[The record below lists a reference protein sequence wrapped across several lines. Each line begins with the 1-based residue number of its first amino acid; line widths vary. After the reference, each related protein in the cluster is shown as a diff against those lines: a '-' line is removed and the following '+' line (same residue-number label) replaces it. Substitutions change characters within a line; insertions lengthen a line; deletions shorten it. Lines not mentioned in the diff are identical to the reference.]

1 MNLKITFIFAGMAL
15 AVLGTANA
23 QSARFTSFSYVGND
37 PRFNQQIDESSQYLN
52 PVVAGFYPDPSV
64 CRKDDT
70 YYLAN
75 SSFGFFPGVPLFES
89 KDLVSWKQVGHIL
102 DRDSQLPLAGNHP
115 SAGIFA
121 PDIQYNE
128 RNKTFYMTT
137 MNMGNF
143 TVFFVK
149 TKDPSEG
156 WSEPIYFKQG
166 GMDSS
171 FFFDKNGKAY
181 LVYTTRPFGGQNY
194 PGEMAIHVNE
204 FDVKGDSLCS
214 DAVEIV
220 RGGTDDVENPE
231 WLEGPHIYRVGKYYY
246 LMCAQGGTG
255 AGHTEVIFRSK
266 NVYGPYEQCPTNP
279 ILAQQEVDCDY
290 PVSSTGHA
298 DLIQTKEG
306 DWYAVFLGCR
316 PYKDDYYNT
325 GRETFLLPVNWEDG
339 WPRILP
345 KGDAVPTVVNKAG
358 LQTNV
363 ERPTGNFAYST
374 DFSGDKLDLCWVY
387 LRNPKREC
395 FHLDDDG
402 LVIDALPTTIEGTDQ
417 VSAIFHRQHHT
428 NFTATTEVEFTPAEG
443 NDLAGFVLFQ
453 DESHNTVFGK
463 TVVDGKPAL
472 TLRRTEKESS
482 LNIATAFIGGEGK
495 ISLKIEGQGQY
506 YTFSYSEDGIS
517 WQTLAKGVDA
527 TNLSTHSA
535 GGFICSMIGL
545 YSTSSQNR
553 SSM

>member
-1 MNLKITFIFAGMAL
+1 MNLKITITLSAL
-15 AVLGTANA
+15 ALAAIATADA
-23 QSARFTSFSYVGND
+23 QSARFTSFTYAGND
-37 PRFNQQIDESSQYLN
+37 ARFNQQIDESSQYMN
-52 PVVAGFYPDPSV
+52 PVIAGFYPDPSI
-64 CRKDDT
+64 CRKGDT

-75 SSFGFFPGVPLFES
+75 SSFAFFPGVPLFES
-89 KDLVSWKQVGHIL
+89 KDLVSWKQTGHIL
-102 DRDSQLPLAGNHP
+102 DRDSQLPLQGNHP

-128 RNKTFYMTT
+128 KNKTFYMTT
-137 MNMGNF
+137 MNMGNY

-149 TKDPSEG
+149 TQDPAQG

-204 FDVKGDSLCS
+204 FSVKGDSLCS

-220 RGGTDDVENPE
+220 RGGTDDVVNPE

-266 NVYGPYEQCPTNP
+266 NVYGPYESCPTNP
-279 ILAQQEVDCDY
+279 ILSQQETDSDF

-316 PYKDDYYNT
+316 PYEDDYYNT
-325 GRETFLLPVNWEDG
+325 GRETFLLPVTWEDG

-345 KGDAVPTVVNKAG
+345 KGEAVPSVVTKPG
-358 LQTNV
+358 LQTDVN
-363 ERPTGNFAYST
+363 RPTGNFSYAT
-374 DFSGDKLDLCWVY
+374 DFTAETLDMSWIY
-387 LRNPKREC
+387 LRNPRREC
-395 FHLDDDG
+395 FHLDG
-402 LVIDALPTTIEGTDQ
+402 TSLTIDALPTSISQTEDI
-417 VSAIFHRQHHT
+417 SAVFRRQHHA
-428 NFTATTEVEFTPAEG
+428 NFTATAEVEFTPTSG
-443 NDLAGFVLFQ
+443 NDLAGFALFQ
-453 DESHNTVFGK
+453 DERHNTVFGK
-463 TVVDGKPAL
+463 TLVGGKPAL
-472 TLRRTEKESS
+472 TLTRTEKESRQT
-482 LNIATAFIGGEGK
+482 IATAFLQGDGK
-495 ISLKIEGQGQY
+495 LSLKIEAQGRF
-506 YTFSYSEDGIS
+506 YTFLYSEDGKT
-517 WQTLAKGVDA
+517 WQTLVQGVDA
-527 TNLSTHSA
+527 TNLSTHTA

-545 YSTSSQNR
+545 YATTSNQ
-553 SSM
+553 